1 MKCPTVLVVDPEIS
15 MRVKIVYLIG
25 DPRKFWKGSE
35 EVKQRRKP
43 IQSVFRRL
51 HCGLLGLNPDGDLGR
66 QCRSCMPQSCP
77 PGRQGSWAIDLPS
90 PGHHGLRAAPESIVS
105 PAFSA
110 CPMCSQQTHSGCT
123 SWAQQE
129 AIGICRM
136 VSTNGDVEGAPEVTA
151 TSIPGVQQD
160 VNTQCTLHK

>member
-1 MKCPTVLVVDPEIS
+1 MGCWGSILMGTLGDSVDRACLRVVPLGG
-15 MRVKIVYLIG
+15 K
-25 DPRKFWKGSE
+25 
-35 EVKQRRKP
+35 EV
-43 IQSVFRRL
+43 
-51 HCGLLGLNPDGDLGR
+51 GL
-66 QCRSCMPQSCP
+66 
-77 PGRQGSWAIDLPS
+77 IDLPS

-129 AIGICRM
+129 AIGMCRM

-160 VNTQCTLHK
+160 ANTQCTLHK